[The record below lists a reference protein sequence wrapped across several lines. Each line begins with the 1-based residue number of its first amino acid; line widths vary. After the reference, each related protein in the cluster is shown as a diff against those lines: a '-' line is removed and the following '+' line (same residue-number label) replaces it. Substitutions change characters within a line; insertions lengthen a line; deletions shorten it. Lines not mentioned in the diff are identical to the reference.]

1 MKAQRPLLS
10 VVLTSRNQLNAL
22 KFTLLSLRDQAPEVP
37 YEILVVDC
45 ESKDGTVQFLAD
57 QAAKDTIRIVEARSR
72 VGRSAARNQG
82 AMAAH
87 GRYLMFLDA
96 GVVLGPSWWESLVRT
111 LDRDVQVAACA
122 GRILV
127 PDGRIDHAG
136 QAILAWDGAEQRKL
150 AGRSV
155 HAGRLAEALGR
166 LKPLLVGS
174 LAGEALLVRA
184 SAFFGVGGFSE
195 DIGGDHVSYKALG
208 DAEPAGLDLCL
219 KLGQRRWRCVFHP
232 ESIMTRLRM
241 AERTDL
247 AEAELAGCKP
257 AELERLRAR
266 SDSDQAR
273 ITERWLGQVVP
284 DFRVADVGVTPTETG
299 SLRSYCEPTLDFTAP
314 SRRGLV
320 HPYDVNQ
327 DAEGPIASVVV
338 LTHDDLNRSRRGLE
352 TLLQNVDPRHELVFV
367 DNASSDGTVEFL
379 QELTAQHANSRL
391 LLNEADPGIAA
402 GLNLGIAEAAGDYIV
417 VLRSG
422 TVVTQGWLDRLI
434 AAAETHPRAGLV
446 SADTDTGLPLLTSS
460 AYNLTT
466 LEGLADYAAA
476 RAADCRGEVERTL
489 RPGGSCQ
496 LIKRELIAR
505 IGGFDTAFV
514 LGHFENNDY
523 SLRTH
528 LAGYDALVARDC
540 YVHRAD
546 GHTATEL
553 DIEDLDR
560 IQSQWEIFKDK
571 WGIDRDTAL
580 NAPLDLAELLAV
592 AFDPARHCCGLPG
605 IAITESEVEPAVTA
619 EG

>member
-22 KFTLLSLRDQAPEVP
+22 KFTLLSLRDQVPQVP

-72 VGRSAARNQG
+72 VGRGAARNQG

-96 GVVLGPSWWESLVRT
+96 GIVLGPSWWESLVRT

-136 QAILAWDGAEQRKL
+136 QALLAWEEPDQRKL

-155 HAGRLAEALGR
+155 HAGRLAEALGP

-195 DIGGDHVSYKALG
+195 DIGVDHVSYKTLG

-219 KLGQRRWRCVFHP
+219 KLGQRRWRCVFQP
-232 ESIMTRLRM
+232 ESVMTRLRV
-241 AERTDL
+241 AERADL
-247 AEAELAGCKP
+247 AEAELAGCAP
-257 AELERLRAR
+257 AELHRLRTR
-266 SDSDQAR
+266 RDQDQGR
-273 ITERWLGQVVP
+273 ITERWLGEVVP
-284 DFRVADVGVTPTETG
+284 DFRVTDAGVTPTEIG
-299 SLRSYCEPTLDFTAP
+299 SLRSYSEPILDFTAP
-314 SRRGLV
+314 GRRGLV

-327 DAEGPIASVVV
+327 DAEGPIVSVVV
-338 LTHDDLNRSRRGLE
+338 LTRDDLHQSRRGLE
-352 TLLQNVDPRHELVFV
+352 ALVGHLDPRHELVFV
-367 DNASSDGTVEFL
+367 DHGSSDGTVAFL
-379 QELTAQHANSRL
+379 QDLTAQHANSRL
-391 LLNEADPGIAA
+391 LLNESNPGVAA
-402 GLNLGIAEAAGDYIV
+402 GLNQGIAEAAGDYIV
-417 VLRSG
+417 LLRSG
-422 TVVTQGWLDRLI
+422 TVVTDGWLDRLI

-446 SADTDTGLPLLTSS
+446 SAAADTALPLAEGS
-460 AYNLTT
+460 AYDVTT
-466 LEGLADYAAA
+466 LEGLAEYAATCA
-476 RAADCRGEVERTL
+476 TDRRGEVERTL
-489 RPGGSCQ
+489 RPGGFCL
-496 LIKRELIAR
+496 LIKRELVAR
-505 IGGFDTAFV
+505 IGGFDEAFAR
-514 LGHFENNDY
+514 GHFENNDY
-523 SLRTH
+523 GLRAH

-540 YVHRAD
+540 YVHRAGGRNAVD
-546 GHTATEL
+546 L

-571 WGIDRDTAL
+571 WGIDQDTAL

-592 AFDPARHCCGLPG
+592 EFDPARHCCGLPG
-605 IAITESEVEPAVTA
+605 FAITEPEIEPAVTA